1 MKGFDPLQMS
11 ANCFTPKSKN
21 KSKTFIVHMQD
32 MWLSLFKPKTIRK
45 LFVSA
50 IYNLHLVSLLS
61 TKIKK

>member
-11 ANCFTPKSKN
+11 ANCFTPKSRIK
-21 KSKTFIVHMQD
+21 QD
-32 MWLSLFKPKTIRK
+32 IYCSYARHVAFLVKPKTIRK